1 MVFTLIVVAT
11 LASEVA
17 TGDSEVTPWQV
28 ATIAGTAIALLFR
41 RRAPLTVLVVVT
53 LLTSVVTFLAESNLV
68 LAVPIALYAVAAFR
82 SPVIGWVAAAAA
94 YLVTVVSLFA
104 WLPVLE
110 DRLGAPSAF
119 DIPVVLLTLAM
130 ADAVGVLLGTNTW
143 QRAERVR
150 ALTERAEQLARERDN
165 EARIATLAERSRIA
179 REMHDIV
186 AHSLSV
192 MITLADGAGA
202 SLQRDPDRARLAL
215 DRLSE
220 TGRTALRD
228 MRQLLSVLGDSTDA
242 APAREP
248 APGNSDLAGLVEQFR
263 TAGLPVRFSVHGV
276 PVADAALELVVYRV
290 VQEALTNTLR
300 YARDPQHVTV
310 AVDYGPERRP
320 SPSSTTAT
328 PTPRPPRSEPA
339 AASSAWASA
348 PRCSGAPSRR
358 DRCRRAGGACAPSCR
373 VRGTTGGRRDR
384 TMPDATTGA
393 GSDGPDEAA
402 AGRGIR
408 VLLVDDQPLI
418 RLGFRMVLEGE
429 PDLEVVGEAEDGD
442 AAVALA
448 VELAPDVVI
457 MDVRM
462 PGTDGIAATA
472 RIVERAPGVRVLIVT
487 TFDLDEYAFAGL
499 RAGASGFLLKNAP
512 PAELVRAIRTVAA
525 GDAIVEPR
533 ITRRLL
539 DLFGD
544 RLPGADDGTSSP
556 RRRMLRRMPRPRRPP
571 GPTCRATR
579 AAFPASRRSPS
590 ARPRSSPRSRAG

>member
-1 MVFTLIVVAT
+1 MDERGPSTGGAASPAAGGSPAAATAATPRVRRFLRSRPWLVDVAVSVVFTLIVVAT

-17 TGDSEVTPWQV
+17 TGDAEVTPWQV

-53 LLTSVVTFLAESNLV
+53 LLTSVVTFSAESNLV

-82 SPVIGWVAAAAA
+82 SPIIGWVAAAAA

-130 ADAVGVLLGTNTW
+130 ADAVGVLLGTNAW
-143 QRAERVR
+143 QRADRVR

-202 SLQRDPDRARLAL
+202 SLQRDPERARLAL

-248 APGNSDLAGLVEQFR
+248 APGHSDLADLVEQFR

-290 VQEALTNTLR
+290 AQEALTNTLR

-310 AVDYGPERRP
+310 AVDYGPDETTVTVVDDGHADP
-320 SPSSTTAT
+320 SAT
-328 PTPRPPRSEPA
+328 SV
-339 AASSAWASA
+339 
-348 PRCSGAPSRR
+348 G
-358 DRCRRAGGACAPSCR
+358 
-373 VRGTTGGRRDR
+373 
-384 TMPDATTGA
+384 
-393 GSDGPDEAA
+393 
-402 AGRGIR
+402 AGRGI
-408 VLLVDDQPLI
+408 I
-418 RLGFRMVLEGE
+418 GMGE
-429 PDLEVVGEAEDGD
+429 R
-442 AAVALA
+442 AAVFGGT
-448 VELAPDVVI
+448 VE
-457 MDVRM
+457 
-462 PGTDGIAATA
+462 
-472 RIVERAPGVRVLIVT
+472 
-487 TFDLDEYAFAGL
+487 AGPL
-499 RAGASGFLLKNAP
+499 PTGGWR
-512 PAELVRAIRTVAA
+512 VRAVL
-525 GDAIVEPR
+525 PR
-533 ITRRLL
+533 
-539 DLFGD
+539 
-544 RLPGADDGTSSP
+544 AKDDG
-556 RRRMLRRMPRPRRPP
+556 RQD
-571 GPTCRATR
+571 GPDDA
-579 AAFPASRRSPS
+579 
-590 ARPRSSPRSRAG
+590 